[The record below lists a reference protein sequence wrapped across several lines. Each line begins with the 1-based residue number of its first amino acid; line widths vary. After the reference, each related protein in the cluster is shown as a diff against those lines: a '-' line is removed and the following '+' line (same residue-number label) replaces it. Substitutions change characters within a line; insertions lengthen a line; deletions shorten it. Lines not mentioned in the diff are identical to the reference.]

1 MANRFLNNITVN
13 DSYTFPST
21 DGSSGQAIITDGAGN
36 LTFGSATAASAD
48 STESVHISVKN
59 TSGAQILKGTPVYVT
74 GETGNSGKIEVA
86 PADAS
91 DSAKMPAL
99 GILESTLN
107 DNAEGFCVQGGL
119 LEDLAT
125 ATIDGTSTT
134 ANDTVYVKAGG
145 GLTMTK
151 PTGTGL
157 IQNIAKVVR
166 VHASNGSL
174 VVSSIL
180 RTNDVPNLTTGKIW
194 VGDGNTTESTV
205 VHLNESLGRMG
216 IGTDSPTLAL
226 DVRGTQ
232 GSPSSSGTSQTGSL
246 SIRGGGSH
254 FMSSGMLNVSPWTG
268 WFQAQDANN
277 LATTYPLALNP
288 NGGNVGIGTDSPG
301 VKLDVDG
308 TARIK
313 DYNDLILNGVSL
325 KGYPNKNLWL
335 IGNESTNVEYTIG
348 TSWNWDLSV
357 SFKYTPYTI
366 GNETGFLQI
375 GQLQKNSN
383 DWTHGVTSFYVAG
396 SEKMR
401 ITSAGGISFGSTG
414 TAYGTSGQILKSNA
428 NASPTWVDAST
439 VIGGPYVTIGTAQTI
454 TAAKTFTADVNVGA
468 ASTDG
473 AGIHLIYS
481 TTVPEIRIQAGENG
495 ASAFSIYNTATS
507 PDAEQF
513 FINNNLG
520 SSHLGNARG
529 ALKLETSAGVN
540 LTLSGSNATF
550 AGTVTA
556 PTFLGDLNGTINTA
570 TTGVTQTAGNNS
582 TLIATTAYAD
592 AAAGAVPIGN
602 YLPLAGGL
610 MTGAGNITMPD
621 NFELR
626 AGTDSDLRIYNNGT
640 NNFILNTVGNLN
652 IRNTADDGNIT
663 FQSDDGSGGY
673 TSYFLING
681 ASEQTQVYKD
691 FRFQDDVKAKFGN
704 TEDLQIYH
712 DGSNSFIQ
720 DAGTGF
726 LVIDTN
732 GTDVRITNTDNEFM
746 AKFVTDAQVELYYN
760 GSKKFETT
768 STGVSVTGDLTVTG
782 DGNFTGTELQGD
794 NKTMLRYSDSWL
806 RINDDNDF
814 VSGIYCGTGIL
825 RTDGDLQVGSS
836 GTKFLV
842 TSAGA
847 VTAESTLTLD
857 NGQIVLNGTG
867 RIQGVDTV
875 SDNTDAANKLYVDNA
890 VSSHTHSAS
899 DITSG
904 ILDTA
909 RLPEF
914 IEERYI
920 YNSNDS
926 NGVFMPMVKGGMYAT
941 TAGSVTGAIK
951 VTLPSYQSNMMFTI
965 YVDIYEY
972 TTGETVTFRVSG
984 YAYSDAGA
992 TWHNCSVVNLAD
1004 NTDRNYTVR
1013 FYSDTTN
1020 NAQYFTIGETNS
1032 AWAYPQVNL
1041 RDFWG
1046 GYDTS
1051 ESEALGEWN
1060 VEFVTS
1066 FTGDLRHTFADNFV
1080 AADWDGIRDKPSTFT
1095 PSSHNHDDRYY
1106 TETESD
1112 NRFVNVTGDTMTG
1125 NLGLNGVGTNSIIN
1139 GTGDGANFTT
1149 YNFAIS
1155 GWNGMAFYNPTSGGA
1170 YPNQVSGVVD
1180 FRNGTINMK
1189 GGFLANGLTVL
1200 STGNYNSYAPSLTGS
1215 GASGSWGISIT
1226 GNAANSQL
1234 LDNLDSTQF
1243 LRSDTNDTFT
1253 GNLTTGAD
1261 NHITFGP
1268 NTTWGS
1274 YLRVGGN
1281 GRTATGTEMASVV
1294 TTDGNLHLDAADAA
1308 NAIYLNYYAGTN
1320 GVMFGNGA
1328 DGIVARMDAVGNL
1341 YKATSTSNVTATY
1354 WHSGND
1360 GAGSGLDADLL
1371 DGQHASAFQPAGSY
1385 VTTDTIQTVS
1395 GAKTFSSTANHYSGH
1410 LYYDPYDANG
1420 NHYPHFNDGA
1430 NGNGVNVNWRLYQGS
1445 NLITHGWSYSD
1456 TTFVNS
1462 LRSTVE
1468 MRAPIYYDSDDTG
1481 YYVDPASISNL
1492 SALSLTQYQYITGQT
1507 SNGQSHYQWD
1517 GATYRNPW
1525 EYTSRLIVRQDNTST
1540 GINGSMPAIVLYNSR
1555 GGDQTTTS
1563 LVFASRETDGAG
1575 NTVNLAG
1582 IIAKKEGAGNNGA
1595 WSAGSL
1601 NFFVKDFGTRRDGMF
1616 IAQSGYVQS
1625 DYSFRS
1631 PIFYDSDNTAYY
1643 GDFASTSNFNAL
1655 QTYSYQGNGN
1665 VGGTGAASWHPSG
1678 IYSAGFNWLYG
1689 GINAGGGSAT
1699 NFGDV
1704 RANIFYDNQD
1714 TGYYLDPAS
1723 GSQLRDIYYNAWLRN
1738 NNSSASGLY
1747 WESGSPGAG
1756 WHIYPANTTSMFM
1769 VSGGTSNG
1777 SLRLTVGNETT
1788 RNYLYWDTSSNV
1800 GFLSDA
1806 GAWIFRV
1813 DNSGNTFA
1821 TTSHRAPIFYDS
1833 DNTAYYLDP
1842 ASTSNLNNL
1851 TVNGTL
1857 TGTASGNLPINGK
1870 AADSELI
1877 DGIDSARIVFG
1888 IGASK
1893 INSQSDANSQVD
1905 SGFYENAGGGTN
1917 WPSATWY
1924 NSINVRHSNQGNY
1937 HGFQAA
1943 MSYYDNNFWFR
1954 SYQGSGT
1961 FQAWEHALS
1970 SGGGSQTKTGI
1981 LQSNASFRAP
1991 IFYDSDNTSY
2001 YINPGSG
2008 ANPSANLTGKIIVN
2022 TQAEA
2027 LTVSTGYGT
2036 PSIGGYFGALYTS
2049 SPLYVGSPIGA
2060 GEDLYCDDLR
2070 SNIVFDR
2077 VATAYYFEGGNTGDS
2092 IRVAGDVVAYYSSDE
2107 RLKDNIKPIE
2117 NALQKV
2123 NAIRGVTFEWNEKSH
2138 KTTGKKDIGV
2148 VAQEIEA
2155 VLPELVETRTNGY
2168 KAVDYQKLTAVLIES
2183 VKELTAKVEALE
2195 AKQCNCK

>member
-1 MANRFLNNITVN
+1 ML
-13 DSYTFPST
+13 
-21 DGSSGQAIITDGAGN
+21 
-36 LTFGSATAASAD
+36 LTALRC
-48 STESVHISVKN
+48 
-59 TSGAQILKGTPVYVT
+59 QL
-74 GETGNSGKIEVA
+74 
-86 PADAS
+86 
-91 DSAKMPAL
+91 L

-107 DNAEGFCVQGGL
+107 DSAEGFCVQGGL
-119 LEDLAT
+119 LEGLAT

-357 SFKYTPYTI
+357 SFKYTPYAI

-652 IRNTADDGNIT
+652 IRNTADDANIT

-732 GTDVRITNTDNEFM
+732 GTDVRITKTDNELM

-875 SDNTDAANKLYVDNA
+875 SANTDAANKAYVDDKTWDWN
-890 VSSHTHSAS
+890 
-899 DITSG
+899 DIT
-904 ILDTA
+904 
-909 RLPEF
+909 
-914 IEERYI
+914 
-920 YNSNDS
+920 
-926 NGVFMPMVKGGMYAT
+926 
-941 TAGSVTGAIK
+941 TG
-951 VTLPSYQSNMMFTI
+951 TPP
-965 YVDIYEY
+965 
-972 TTGETVTFRVSG
+972 TF
-984 YAYSDAGA
+984 
-992 TWHNCSVVNLAD
+992 NQ
-1004 NTDRNYTVR
+1004 NT
-1013 FYSDTTN
+1013 
-1020 NAQYFTIGETNS
+1020 
-1032 AWAYPQVNL
+1032 
-1041 RDFWG
+1041 
-1046 GYDTS
+1046 
-1051 ESEALGEWN
+1051 
-1060 VEFVTS
+1060 
-1066 FTGDLRHTFADNFV
+1066 
-1080 AADWDGIRDKPSTFT
+1080 
-1095 PSSHNHDDRYY
+1095 
-1106 TETESD
+1106 
-1112 NRFVNVTGDTMTG
+1112 
-1125 NLGLNGVGTNSIIN
+1125 
-1139 GTGDGANFTT
+1139 
-1149 YNFAIS
+1149 
-1155 GWNGMAFYNPTSGGA
+1155 
-1170 YPNQVSGVVD
+1170 
-1180 FRNGTINMK
+1180 
-1189 GGFLANGLTVL
+1189 
-1200 STGNYNSYAPSLTGS
+1200 
-1215 GASGSWGISIT
+1215 T
-1226 GNAANSQL
+1226 GNAATATSL
-1234 LDNLDSTQF
+1234 PSFDTRST
-1243 LRSDTNDTFT
+1243 NP
-1253 GNLTTGAD
+1253 A
-1261 NHITFGP
+1261 P
-1268 NTTWGS
+1268 NTTSNGVRYDFKTNTTNGLSDGGTYNGQMTWRS
-1274 YLRVGGN
+1274 YSNTTDLSGGMPMNIAYTAN
-1281 GRTATGTEMASVV
+1281 GNLWTRIGATATTWGTW
-1294 TTDGNLHLDAADAA
+1294 
-1308 NAIYLNYYAGTN
+1308 
-1320 GVMFGNGA
+1320 
-1328 DGIVARMDAVGNL
+1328 
-1341 YKATSTSNVTATY
+1341 YKLWS
-1354 WHSGND
+1354 SGND

-1395 GAKTFSSTANHYSGH
+1395 GAKTFSSAANHYSGH
-1410 LYYDPYDANG
+1410 LYYDPYDSNG

-1468 MRAPIYYDSDDTG
+1468 MRAPI
-1481 YYVDPASISNL
+1481 
-1492 SALSLTQYQYITGQT
+1492 
-1507 SNGQSHYQWD
+1507 
-1517 GATYRNPW
+1517 
-1525 EYTSRLIVRQDNTST
+1525 
-1540 GINGSMPAIVLYNSR
+1540 
-1555 GGDQTTTS
+1555 
-1563 LVFASRETDGAG
+1563 
-1575 NTVNLAG
+1575 
-1582 IIAKKEGAGNNGA
+1582 
-1595 WSAGSL
+1595 
-1601 NFFVKDFGTRRDGMF
+1601 
-1616 IAQSGYVQS
+1616 
-1625 DYSFRS
+1625 
-1631 PIFYDSDNTAYY
+1631 FYDSNNTAYY
-1643 GDFASTSNFNAL
+1643 GDFHSRSVLNSLQLGNASSDTSNL
-1655 QTYSYQGNGN
+1655 KLDVQGHMAIRDANGLFFGVSSN
-1665 VGGTGAASWHPSG
+1665 NYNSWTTK
-1678 IYSAGFNWLYG
+1678 LY
-1689 GINAGGGSAT
+1689 
-1699 NFGDV
+1699 
-1704 RANIFYDNQD
+1704 
-1714 TGYYLDPAS
+1714 AS
-1723 GSQLRDIYYNAWLRN
+1723 GSTQYFNAQTFIFDN
-1738 NNSSASGLY
+1738 QGY
-1747 WESGSPGAG
+1747 
-1756 WHIYPANTTSMFM
+1756 
-1769 VSGGTSNG
+1769 VGT
-1777 SLRLTVGNETT
+1777 
-1788 RNYLYWDTSSNV
+1788 
-1800 GFLSDA
+1800 
-1806 GAWIFRV
+1806 
-1813 DNSGNTFA
+1813 TFA
-1821 TTSHRAPIFYDS
+1821 TINVNGVYAPRFYDS

-1888 IGASK
+1888 IGPSK
-1893 INSQSDANSQVD
+1893 INSQSNANSQVD

-2001 YINPGSG
+2001 YLDPASTSVVNDFSGTRIWAGYDSNVDNSISCSDWFRSSGSTGWYNASYGGGIHMIDGTWVRVYNNKRFFVSSTAVDSIYTNGGVKADVEMSAPIFYDSDNTSYYINPGSG
-2008 ANPSANLTGKIIVN
+2008 ANPSANLSGKIIVN